1 LKSSAAADR
10 LLLLHIQDC
19 LDRIAEYTDG
29 SRATFFGSR
38 LVQDAVVRNL
48 QTLAESTQRLSDPI
62 KAAQP
67 QIPWRAIAGFRNVL
81 THGYLG
87 LDLEAVWSVVDQDLP
102 MLEKAIATMKA
113 GLDAGTEE

>member
-1 LKSSAAADR
+1 
-10 LLLLHIQDC
+10 
-19 LDRIAEYTDG
+19 
-29 SRATFFGSR
+29 
-38 LVQDAVVRNL
+38 
-48 QTLAESTQRLSDPI
+48 
-62 KAAQP
+62 
-67 QIPWRAIAGFRNVL
+67 VL